1 MRGETSDGGGKEMR
15 ELPVLPEATVD
26 AAVQGSYCPKLC
38 TFACPVHQAT
48 GRDDAVPWSFH
59 RAVTDLADGRRAP
72 DEVRD
77 DLVACTG
84 CLACQQ
90 PCDFDQDVPAQV
102 RDARAVAAP
111 STPATERVLHHLA
124 EGDRPDGTPGHGP
137 ERAPD
142 GATVLHA
149 GCHDPEDVVVAAAQ
163 LLTAAG
169 HDVTVVADGCC
180 GQLATD
186 LGATDIAADRA
197 AHRRRQLGPAGLVVV
212 LDPHC
217 LPALPDDVEVADLWS
232 LLAQDPPTFGA
243 DTGDVVTYHD
253 PCVLARGAGV
263 VDPPR
268 ALLRA
273 AGCTVV
279 EPEHAGATTGCSGA
293 GMGLPLLDPDAA
305 EATAARRADELA
317 ATRVPAVTACSR
329 AAERLR
335 GAGIDVDDL
344 AVLLAARLAEPT

>member
-1 MRGETSDGGGKEMR
+1 MNDARGDDVTEH
-15 ELPVLPEATVD
+15 LPLLPEATVD
-26 AAVQGSYCPKLC
+26 AAVQGNYCPKLC

-59 RAVTDLADGRRAP
+59 RAVTDLDEGRRAP
-72 DEVRD
+72 DAVRD

-84 CLACQQ
+84 CLACRQ

-111 STPATERVLHHLA
+111 STPAAGRAVQRLA
-124 EGDRPDGTPGHGP
+124 DGQRPDGTPGHGP
-137 ERAPD
+137 DRVPD
-142 GATVLHA
+142 DATVLHA
-149 GCHDPEDVVVAAAQ
+149 GCHDPADVVAAAGD

-186 LGATDIAADRA
+186 LGATEVAADRA
-197 AHRRRQLGPAGLVVV
+197 AHRQRQLRPARVVV
-212 LDPHC
+212 TLDPHC
-217 LPALPDDVEVADLWS
+217 LPALPDGVEVADLWS
-232 LLAQDPPTFGA
+232 LLAAAPPVFTSAAGP
-243 DTGDVVTYHD
+243 VVAYHD

-268 ALLRA
+268 QLVRA
-273 AGCTVV
+273 AGCTLV
-279 EPEHAGATTGCSGA
+279 EPEHAGTATGCSGA
-293 GMGLPLLDPDAA
+293 GMGLPLLDPGAA
-305 EATAARRADELA
+305 DATAARRANELA

-329 AAERLR
+329 AADRLR